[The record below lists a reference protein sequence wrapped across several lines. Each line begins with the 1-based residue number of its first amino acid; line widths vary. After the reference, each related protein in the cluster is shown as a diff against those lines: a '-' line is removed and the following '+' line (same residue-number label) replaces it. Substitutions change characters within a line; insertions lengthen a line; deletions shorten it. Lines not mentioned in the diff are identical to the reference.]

1 MRKGFTLIEL
11 VAVLVLVSLTAVFA
25 GHLVSVGVGNYLLG
39 VEASDRSQER
49 VVAQQR
55 LIREINWAQPG
66 SLEQPDGT
74 SLRWVSRHPE
84 RLGEGPQTLTLS
96 GGNLVLNGNLL
107 LPEVSTFSTGL
118 GDGSVQLSVDGWNST
133 IYVRLD
139 P

>member
-39 VEASDRSQER
+39 VEASERSQER
-49 VVAQQR
+49 LVAQQR